1 MPPHVITCTDF
12 EQDARRALRMAD
24 ERLVVITDEGQPSH
38 VLLSWAEY
46 SRLVEERQNLV
57 ATLGAP
63 GLSGIDFEPE
73 RVSVVPRIVDFS

>member
-1 MPPHVITCTDF
+1 MPPHVITRTDF

-46 SRLVEERQNLV
+46 SRLVEGRQNLV

-63 GLSGIDFEPE
+63 GLSDIDFEPE